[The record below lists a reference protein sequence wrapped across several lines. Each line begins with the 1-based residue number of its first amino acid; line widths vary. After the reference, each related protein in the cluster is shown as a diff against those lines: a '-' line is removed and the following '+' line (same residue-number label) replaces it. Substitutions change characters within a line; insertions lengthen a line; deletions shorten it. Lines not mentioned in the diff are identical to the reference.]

1 MLTVTF
7 NEMELNAVLAGLVQV
22 IHSNSVA
29 KGNLQQQR
37 DSPSN
42 REAIECCDMAIRHA
56 MAAQLTIAASL
67 PDPEYPAAMT
77 VAMLD
82 WSDSERRA
90 AFGDR

>member
-56 MAAQLTIAASL
+56 MAAQLTQRL
-67 PDPEYPAAMT
+67 VVWDGFPEVEGCEHRLADGVDT
-77 VAMLD
+77 
-82 WSDSERRA
+82 
-90 AFGDR
+90 